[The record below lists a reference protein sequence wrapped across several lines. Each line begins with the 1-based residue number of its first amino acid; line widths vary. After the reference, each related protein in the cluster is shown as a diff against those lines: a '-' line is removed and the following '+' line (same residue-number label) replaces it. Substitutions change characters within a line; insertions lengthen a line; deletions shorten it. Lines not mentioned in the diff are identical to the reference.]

1 MIVLAITG
9 SVGMGK
15 SEASKYFLKQKI
27 EVFDCDK
34 EIASFYN
41 SKKTVEEIRKILPN
55 VIIKENIDKSGLAKI
70 VFNDRQKLQFLETLL
85 YKKLKK
91 EQSFWLRKKI
101 REKKKIV
108 VFDVP
113 LLFEKDN
120 LKKYDISIVVSCS
133 KEIQKRRVLKR
144 KGWNEDRLFKTLKQQ
159 MTDSKKQKL
168 ADVIF
173 KTDRGKRYLLNNIL
187 TIVKLTKNKKT
198 RKIND
203 ILKEF

>member
-15 SEASKYFLKQKI
+15 SEASKYFIRNKI

-34 EIASFYN
+34 KIASFYN
-41 SKKTVEEIRKILPN
+41 RKETIKEIKDFFPSI
-55 VIIKENIDKSGLAKI
+55 IIKENIDKIGLAKI
-70 VFNDRQKLQFLETLL
+70 VFNDKQKLYLLESLL
-85 YKKLKK
+85 HKKLKK

-120 LKKYDISIVVSCS
+120 LKKYDMSIVVSCS

-144 KGWNEDRLFKTLKQQ
+144 IGWNEDRLNKTLKQQ
-159 MTDSKKQKL
+159 MSDQKKQKL
-168 ADVIF
+168 ADVII
-173 KTDRGKRYLLNNIL
+173 KTDRGKRYLSNNIL
-187 TIVKLTKNKKT
+187 TIINLIKNKKV
-198 RKIND
+198 RKVND

>member
-41 SKKTVEEIRKILPN
+41 SRKTVEEIRKIFPSI
-55 VIIKENIDKSGLAKI
+55 IIKENIDKSGLAKI
-70 VFNDRQKLQFLETLL
+70 VFNDKQKLQFLETLL
-85 YKKLKK
+85 HKKLRK
-91 EQSFWLRKKI
+91 EQSSWLRKKI

-133 KEIQKRRVLKR
+133 KEVQKRRVLKR
-144 KGWNEDRLFKTLKQQ
+144 KNWNEDRLFKTLKQQ

-187 TIVKLTKNKKT
+187 TIVKLVKNKKT

>member
-1 MIVLAITG
+1 MIILAITG

-15 SEASKYFLKQKI
+15 SEAGKYFLKQKI

-34 EIASFYN
+34 KIASFYN
-41 SKKTVEEIRKILPN
+41 RKDIKEKIRKFFPS
-55 VIIKENIDKSGLAKI
+55 IIVKEKIDKTNLAKI
-70 VFNDRQKLQFLETLL
+70 VFNDKQKLQFLEGVL
-85 YKKLKK
+85 YKKLRQ

-101 REKKKIV
+101 REKRKVV

-120 LKKYDISIVVSCS
+120 IKKYDMSIVMSCS
-133 KEIQKRRVLKR
+133 KEVQKRRVLKR
-144 KGWNEDRLFKTLKQQ
+144 KDWNKDRLAKTLKQQ
-159 MTDSKKQKL
+159 MSDHNKQKL
-168 ADVIF
+168 ADIII
-173 KTDRGKRYLLNNIL
+173 KTDRGKRYLLNNVV
-187 TIVKLTKNKKT
+187 TIIKLIKNKKV

>member
-15 SEASKYFLKQKI
+15 SEVSKYFLKQKI

-41 SKKTVEEIRKILPN
+41 SKKIVEEIKKVFPSI
-55 VIIKENIDKSGLAKI
+55 IIKESIDKVGLAKI
-70 VFNDRQKLQFLETLL
+70 AFNDKEKLQFLEALL
-85 YKKLKK
+85 HKKLRRK
-91 EQSFWLRKKI
+91 QAFWLREKI
-101 REKKKIV
+101 REKRKIV

-133 KEIQKRRVLKR
+133 NEIQKRRVLKR
-144 KGWNEDRLFKTLKQQ
+144 RGWNEDRLVKTLKQQ
-159 MTDSKKQKL
+159 ISDHKKQKL
-168 ADVIF
+168 ADIII
-173 KTDRGKRYLLNNIL
+173 KTDRGKRYLLNNIV
-187 TIVKLTKNKKT
+187 TIIKSIKNQKV

>member
-15 SEASKYFLKQKI
+15 SEASKYFIKNKI

-34 EIASFYN
+34 KIASFYN
-41 SKKTVEEIRKILPN
+41 RKETIKEIKNFFPSI
-55 VIIKENIDKSGLAKI
+55 IIKENIDKIGLAKI
-70 VFNDRQKLQFLETLL
+70 VFNDKQKLYLLESLL
-85 YKKLKK
+85 HKKLKK

-120 LKKYDISIVVSCS
+120 LKKYDMSIVVSCS

-144 KGWNEDRLFKTLKQQ
+144 IGWNEDRLNKTLKQQ
-159 MTDSKKQKL
+159 MSDQKKQKL
-168 ADVIF
+168 ADVII
-173 KTDRGKRYLLNNIL
+173 KTDRGKRYLSNNIL
-187 TIVKLTKNKKT
+187 TIINLIKNKKV
-198 RKIND
+198 RKVND

>member
-15 SEASKYFLKQKI
+15 SEASKYFIKNKI

-34 EIASFYN
+34 KIASLYN
-41 SKKTVEEIRKILPN
+41 RKETIKEIKNFFPSI
-55 VIIKENIDKSGLAKI
+55 IIKENIDKIGLAKI
-70 VFNDRQKLQFLETLL
+70 VFNDKQKLYLLESLL
-85 YKKLKK
+85 HKKLKK

-120 LKKYDISIVVSCS
+120 LKKYDMSIVVSCS

-144 KGWNEDRLFKTLKQQ
+144 IGWNEDRLNKTLKQQ
-159 MTDSKKQKL
+159 MSDQKKQKL
-168 ADVIF
+168 ADVII
-173 KTDRGKRYLLNNIL
+173 KTDRGKRNLSNNIL
-187 TIVKLTKNKKT
+187 TIINLIKNKKV
-198 RKIND
+198 RKVND

>member
-1 MIVLAITG
+1 MIVLGLTG

-15 SEASKYFLKQKI
+15 TETSKYFLRNNI
-27 EVFDCDK
+27 EVFDCDNK
-34 EIASFYN
+34 IDSFY
-41 SKKTVEEIRKILPN
+41 KKREIIEEIKNFFPSI
-55 VIIKENIDKSGLAKI
+55 IIKDNVDKTSLAKL
-70 VFNDRQKLQFLETLL
+70 VFNDKKKLVFLERLL
-85 YKKLKK
+85 HHKLKE

-133 KEIQKRRVLKR
+133 KDIQKRRVLKR
-144 KGWNEDRLFKTLKQQ
+144 IGWDEDRLTKTLTQQ
-159 MTDSKKQKL
+159 MADHKKQKL
-168 ADVIF
+168 ADIII
-173 KTDRGKRYLLNNIL
+173 KTDRGKRYVLNNIVA
-187 TIVKLTKNKKT
+187 IIKLIKGKKI
-198 RKIND
+198 RNISD

>member
-41 SKKTVEEIRKILPN
+41 SRKTVEEIRKVFPSI
-55 VIIKENIDKSGLAKI
+55 IIKENIDKSGLAKI
-70 VFNDRQKLQFLETLL
+70 VFNDKHKLQFLETLL
-85 YKKLKK
+85 HKKLRE

-168 ADVIF
+168 ADIIF

-187 TIVKLTKNKKT
+187 TIVKLIKNKKT

>member
-1 MIVLAITG
+1 MIILAITG

-15 SEASKYFLKQKI
+15 SEASKYFIKHNI
-27 EVFDCDK
+27 EVFDCDRK
-34 EIASFYN
+34 IASFYKRKKIIEEL
-41 SKKTVEEIRKILPN
+41 KKTFPSIM
-55 VIIKENIDKSGLAKI
+55 IKESVDKIGLAKI
-70 VFNDRQKLQFLETLL
+70 VFKDVQKLQFLETLL
-85 YKKLKK
+85 HKKLQQ

-120 LKKYDISIVVSCS
+120 LKKYDLSIVVSCS
-133 KEIQKRRVLKR
+133 REVQKRRVLKR
-144 KGWNEDRLFKTLKQQ
+144 KDWNKDRLDKTLKQQ
-159 MTDSKKQKL
+159 MSDYKKQKL
-168 ADVIF
+168 ADIVI
-173 KTDRGKRYLLNNIL
+173 KTDRGKRYLLNNII
-187 TIVKLTKNKKT
+187 TIIKLIKNKRV